1 MPTEGPLTFAFAS
14 QFRNSIH
21 PLPDIPRM
29 APPLPRLP
37 ILIVTIRLRPLL
49 PPLHALPLQTC
60 MMVT

>member
-1 MPTEGPLTFAFAS
+1 
-14 QFRNSIH
+14 
-21 PLPDIPRM
+21 M

-60 MMVT
+60 MLVT